1 MLNAMRTTRRRV
13 NEQIDDW
20 TSSAGAKANTLAYED
35 MIDRAYKE
43 CDTDQVCSHALDAFR
58 RQLLEENN
66 RENMREDSG
75 RADQE
80 EVGMKIPGGWS
91 KLAQLCEGCYF
102 EDQGCGSKCI
112 DDLFDQ

>member
-1 MLNAMRTTRRRV
+1 MLNAMRITRRRV

-58 RQLLEENN
+58 RQLLEEGSVDGKVRDSAPRLLSKNN
-66 RENMREDSG
+66 MVRSFIPDGAMR
-75 RADQE
+75 
-80 EVGMKIPGGWS
+80 
-91 KLAQLCEGCYF
+91 
-102 EDQGCGSKCI
+102 GSVVTAK
-112 DDLFDQ
+112 

>member
-1 MLNAMRTTRRRV
+1 MACYSHASNGMLNAMRTTRRRV

-58 RQLLEENN
+58 RQLLE
-66 RENMREDSG
+66 
-75 RADQE
+75 AL
-80 EVGMKIPGGWS
+80 V
-91 KLAQLCEGCYF
+91 LL
-102 EDQGCGSKCI
+102 
-112 DDLFDQ
+112 L

>member
-1 MLNAMRTTRRRV
+1 MLNAMRITRRRV

-66 RENMREDSG
+66 RE
-75 RADQE
+75 RAHHKSVSE
-80 EVGMKIPGGWS
+80 EGVGLSACARTLMTW
-91 KLAQLCEGCYF
+91 QL
-102 EDQGCGSKCI
+102 
-112 DDLFDQ
+112 